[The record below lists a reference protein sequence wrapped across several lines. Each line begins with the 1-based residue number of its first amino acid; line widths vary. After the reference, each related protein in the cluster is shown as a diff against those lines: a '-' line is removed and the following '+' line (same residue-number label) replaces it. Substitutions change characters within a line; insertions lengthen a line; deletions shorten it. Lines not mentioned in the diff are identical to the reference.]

1 MTQSGRASVSLN
13 PNKPLRGLIDRPM
26 NVSHIANFNKM
37 VVELSPY
44 MTEIEIDKCIDHMY
58 ILEHSIGDSNPSVED
73 CKTQLQL
80 MLGSERFLEICKK
93 WNAKNQ
99 KWLTVFGKMKY
110 KCKKTGDYYDGL
122 DPEDSEDDF
131 EKVYL

>member
-1 MTQSGRASVSLN
+1 MSQNT
-13 PNKPLRGLIDRPM
+13 NKKLRGLIDRPM

-37 VVELSPY
+37 VTELSPY

-58 ILEHSIGDSNPSVED
+58 ILEHSIGDSNPSVAD

-80 MLGSERFLEICKK
+80 MLGSERFLDICKA

-99 KWLTVFGKMKY
+99 KWLTSFGKLKY
-110 KCKKTGDYYDGL
+110 KKISDGSYWDGL
-122 DPEDSEDDF
+122 DPEDNADEY
-131 EKVYL
+131 EKVYI

>member
-1 MTQSGRASVSLN
+1 MASMSQN
-13 PNKPLRGLIDRPM
+13 TNKVLRGLLDRPM

-58 ILEHSIGDSNPSVED
+58 ILEHSIGDSNPSVSD

-80 MLGSERFLEICKK
+80 MLGSERFLDICKA

-99 KWLTVFGKMKY
+99 KWLTVFGKLKY
-110 KCKKTGDYYDGL
+110 KCNTTGQYYDGL
-122 DPEDSEDDF
+122 DPEDNADDYS
-131 EKVYL
+131 KVYI

>member
-1 MTQSGRASVSLN
+1 MSQN
-13 PNKPLRGLIDRPM
+13 INKPLRGLLDRPM

-37 VVELSPY
+37 VTELSPY

-58 ILEHSIGDSNPSVED
+58 ILEHSIGDSNPSPSD

-80 MLGSERFLEICKK
+80 MLGSERFLDICKA

-99 KWLTVFGKMKY
+99 KWLTSFGKLKY
-110 KCKKTGDYYDGL
+110 KKISDGSYWDGL
-122 DPEDSEDDF
+122 DPEDNPDDY
-131 EKVYL
+131 EKTYV